1 MNENLNGILNV
12 YKEAGWTSFDVV
24 AKLRG
29 ILKTKKI
36 GHGGTLDPS
45 VTGVFPIAVGKSTRL
60 LEYMEAAGKI
70 YEGQVT
76 IGFSTETEDA
86 DGAIV
91 NQTPVKNNLTESE
104 IDSAMSRF
112 VGKIKQIPPM
122 YSAVKIN
129 GKKLYEYARAGQTIE
144 RPAREITIK
153 SFVRTSPIDW
163 NKEEGLV
170 TFSFKVE
177 CSKGTY
183 VRTLAVDLADSL
195 GYAGHMSK
203 LQRTASNGLLIK
215 DAIKLSKIEEI
226 KESGK
231 LSTILYPAEYAV
243 SDLPRVNLTTVQFD
257 MARVGNKFAQ
267 SDWTNEVETADS
279 SVNKTKQQEYL
290 LTDLSLLTTEKFAA
304 FYNDKLVAVYMKH
317 PEKEGIWKPNK
328 VLV

>member
-45 VTGVFPIAVGKSTRL
+45 VTGVLPIAVGKSTRL

-226 KESGK
+226 QESGK

-257 MARVGNKFAQ
+257 MARVGKKFAQ

>member
-45 VTGVFPIAVGKSTRL
+45 VTGVLPVAVGKSTRL

-70 YEGQVT
+70 YEGEVT

-86 DGAIV
+86 DGEIV
-91 NQTPVKNNLTESE
+91 SKTPVERELTESE
-104 IDSAMSRF
+104 IDSVMKNF
-112 VGKIKQIPPM
+112 IGKIKQIPPM

-129 GKKLYEYARAGQTIE
+129 GKKLYEYARAGQTVD

-153 SFVRTSPIDW
+153 SFVRTSPVMTD
-163 NKEEGLV
+163 EAAGLV
-170 TFSFKVE
+170 SFSFKVE

-183 VRTLAVDLADSL
+183 VRTLAVDLAEQL

-203 LQRTASNGLLIK
+203 LQRTASNGLMIK
-215 DAIKLSKIEEI
+215 DAVKLSEIEVAMEAG
-226 KESGK
+226 E
-231 LSTILYPAEYAV
+231 LSSLMYPAEYAV
-243 SDLPRVNLTTVQFD
+243 RDLPRVNLTTDQFE
-257 MARVGNKFAQ
+257 MARVGKKFAED
-267 SDWTNEVETADS
+267 DWGTDETTDS
-279 SVNKTKQQEYL
+279 PVSKSNKSEFL
-290 LTDLSLLTTEKFAA
+290 LTDLSELTRDKFAA
-304 FYNDKLVAVYMKH
+304 FYDDKLVAVYMKH
-317 PEKEGIWKPNK
+317 PEKAGIWKPNK

>member
-1 MNENLNGILNV
+1 
-12 YKEAGWTSFDVV
+12 
-24 AKLRG
+24 
-29 ILKTKKI
+29 
-36 GHGGTLDPS
+36 
-45 VTGVFPIAVGKSTRL
+45 
-60 LEYMEAAGKI
+60 
-70 YEGQVT
+70 
-76 IGFSTETEDA
+76 
-86 DGAIV
+86 
-91 NQTPVKNNLTESE
+91 
-104 IDSAMSRF
+104 
-112 VGKIKQIPPM
+112 M

-226 KESGK
+226 QESGK

-257 MARVGNKFAQ
+257 MARVGKKFAQ

>member
-45 VTGVFPIAVGKSTRL
+45 VTGVLPIAVGKSTRL

-163 NKEEGLV
+163 NKEEVLV

-257 MARVGNKFAQ
+257 MARVGKKFAQ

>member
-45 VTGVFPIAVGKSTRL
+45 VTGVLPVAVGKSTRL

-70 YEGQVT
+70 YEGEVT

-86 DGAIV
+86 DGEIV
-91 NQTPVKNNLTESE
+91 SKTPVERELTESE
-104 IDSAMSRF
+104 IDSVMKNF
-112 VGKIKQIPPM
+112 IGKIKQIPPM

-129 GKKLYEYARAGQTIE
+129 GKKLYEYARAGQTVD

-153 SFVRTSPIDW
+153 SFVRTSPVMTD
-163 NKEEGLV
+163 EAAGLV
-170 TFSFKVE
+170 SFSFKVE

-183 VRTLAVDLADSL
+183 VRTLAVDLAEQL

-203 LQRTASNGLLIK
+203 LQRTASNGLMIK
-215 DAIKLSKIEEI
+215 DAVKLSEIEVAMEAG
-226 KESGK
+226 E
-231 LSTILYPAEYAV
+231 LSSLMYPAEYAV
-243 SDLPRVNLTTVQFD
+243 SDLPRVNLTTDQIE
-257 MARVGNKFAQ
+257 MARVGKKFAED
-267 SDWTNEVETADS
+267 DWGTDETTDS
-279 SVNKTKQQEYL
+279 PVSKSNKSEFL
-290 LTDLSLLTTEKFAA
+290 LTDLSELTRDKFAA
-304 FYNDKLVAVYMKH
+304 FYDDKLVAVYMKH
-317 PEKEGIWKPNK
+317 PEKAGIWKPNK